1 MKNKLNC
8 VYLKH
13 LLKKNMHKGF
23 TQSELLFVIVITRVM
38 PAIIMPCVLHHH
50 NLQQTQV
57 SLRTK

>member
-13 LLKKNMHKGF
+13 LLKKTINKGF
-23 TQSELLFVIVITRVM
+23 TRTELLFVIVMTGVM

-57 SLRTK
+57 SLSD

>member
-1 MKNKLNC
+1 MKNKLKC

-13 LLKKNMHKGF
+13 LLKKTINKGF
-23 TQSELLFVIVITRVM
+23 TQTELLFVIVMTGVM
-38 PAIIMPCVLHHH
+38 PAIIMPCVLDHY